1 MAITRKLFG
10 MEGDREVSLYTLT
23 NKNGVEAQITDYAGA
38 IVSLKVPDREGRF
51 TDVVCGFDG
60 IEEYKTAP
68 GGHGALIGRF
78 ATGSPR
84 AASLLRAR
92 NISFISTTEKIRF
105 MAVRL
110 DFHISSGIQSPS
122 TATSPSFVLHL
133 FLPIWTRISP
143 VS

>member
-60 IEEYKTAP
+60 LEEYKTAP

-78 ATGSPR
+78 GNRIAKG
-84 AASLLRAR
+84 
-92 NISFISTTEKIRF
+92 RF
-105 MAVRL
+105 TLEGKEYQLYINNGKEV
-110 DFHISSGIQSPS
+110 
-122 TATSPSFVLHL
+122 
-133 FLPIWTRISP
+133 
-143 VS
+143 